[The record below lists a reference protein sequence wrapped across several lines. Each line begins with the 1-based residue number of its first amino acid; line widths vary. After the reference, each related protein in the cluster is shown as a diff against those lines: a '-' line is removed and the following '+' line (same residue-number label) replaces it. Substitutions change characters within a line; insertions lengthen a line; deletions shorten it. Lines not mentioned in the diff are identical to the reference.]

1 MAEPGFEDFEGLS
14 PSQRFMR
21 LKLINREHEEQLNR
35 NGVLRIQSMHMPNRY
50 WDVDH
55 EDVENVMADA
65 SDGSLMRKGGF
76 RETVYLLLMAG
87 F

>member
-1 MAEPGFEDFEGLS
+1 MIGPGFEDFEGLS

-21 LKLINREHEEQLNR
+21 LKQINQEHEERLNQ
-35 NGVLRIQSMHMPNRY
+35 NGVLRIQSPHMPNRY
-50 WDVDH
+50 WEVDG
-55 EDVENVMADA
+55 EDVTYVSEGCF
-65 SDGSLMRKGGF
+65 SPGGF